1 MANNKTIV
9 LCAMGIFL
17 LSASC
22 SSNDYKKDF
31 SAITSEL
38 SSPDYYGRSNYN
50 NGDIKA
56 SKYIIDYISEIDG
69 ITPAGDLPCT
79 PTPAFPPHKSQVR
92 PGNEGRWSEISDN
105 EKYLPF
111 LQHFQIPMN
120 VMRGDMEMTVD
131 NISLRATVGFVAK
144 EFSPSCHGTFPVE
157 YVPDSLVTQ
166 FNFIKHLNSG
176 KFEGKFAV
184 VNMEQYQNLP
194 CHPFERY
201 KPYLGELDST
211 KIAGVILKDKELVP
225 YFKARSY
232 FQTEIPVFAVNES
245 FPKDASNIT
254 IALDAE
260 FLHSHDAH
268 NIIAYLPGTNPKK
281 PHITFIAHYDHLG
294 LMGREN
300 IFYGAN
306 DNASGAAMLCVLAKY
321 FGKNRPE
328 CGLQFIWLDAE
339 EENLLGAFYYCQ
351 NPTMPVD
358 NIKLVINLDMVGD
371 DSDHL
376 ATECS
381 QNGMAELEIIKEINS
396 NNGGYPPFNIA
407 LQELLDNSDHY
418 AFSEAGIP
426 VIYFST
432 EGSYL
437 KEYHSPR
444 DSNSNFS
451 TENFDRLFNLLVT
464 YVNK

>member
-1 MANNKTIV
+1 MANFKTII
-9 LCAMGIFL
+9 LCNMGIIL

-22 SSNDYKKDF
+22 NSNDYKEEF
-31 SAITSEL
+31 TAITSEL
-38 SSPDYYGRSNYN
+38 SSTDYYGRSNYA

-56 SKYIIDYISEIDG
+56 AKYIIDYISGIEG
-69 ITPAGDLPCT
+69 ITPVGNFSGT
-79 PTPAFPPHKSQVR
+79 PTPAFPPHKSQVL
-92 PGNEGRWSEISDN
+92 PGDEGRWREISNN

-111 LQHFQIPMN
+111 LQHFCIPMN
-120 VMRGDMEMTVD
+120 VMRGDMSMAVD
-131 NISLRATVGFVAK
+131 SIPLRATFDFVAK
-144 EFSPSCHGTFPVE
+144 EFSPTCHGTFPLE

-176 KFEGKFAV
+176 EYEGKFAV
-184 VNMEQYQNLP
+184 INWEQYKTLP

-201 KPYLGELDST
+201 KPYLGELDSA
-211 KIAGVILKDKELVP
+211 KIAGVILRDKELVP

-232 FQTEIPVFAVNES
+232 FQTEIPVFAVNEN
-245 FPKDASNIT
+245 FPDDASNIT

-260 FLHSHDAH
+260 FLPAHDAH
-268 NIIAYLPGTNPKK
+268 NIIAYLPGTNPEK
-281 PHITFIAHYDHLG
+281 PCITFIAHYDHLG
-294 LMGREN
+294 LMGRDN

-339 EENLLGAFYYCQ
+339 EENLLGSFYYCQ
-351 NPTMPVD
+351 NPTLPLD
-358 NIKLVINLDMVGD
+358 NVKFVINLDMVAD

-381 QNGMAELEIIKEINS
+381 ENGMAELEIIKEINS
-396 NNGGYPPFNIA
+396 NNDEFPPFDIA
-407 LQELLDNSDHY
+407 LQDLLDNSDHY
-418 AFSEAGIP
+418 AFSEAGVP
-426 VIYFST
+426 ALYFST

-437 KEYHSPR
+437 KDYHSPR

-451 TENFDRLFNLLVT
+451 NDNFDRLFSLIVK
-464 YVNK
+464 YINK